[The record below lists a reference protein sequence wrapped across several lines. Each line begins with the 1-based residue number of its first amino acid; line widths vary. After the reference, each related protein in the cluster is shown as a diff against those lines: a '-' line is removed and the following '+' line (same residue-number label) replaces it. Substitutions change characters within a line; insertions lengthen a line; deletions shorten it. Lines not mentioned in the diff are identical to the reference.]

1 MSKTGII
8 YGINGP
14 VVYLKGDSGFKI
26 SEMVYVGPE
35 HLVGEIIGLKKGMTT
50 VQVFEETTGLKPG
63 DTVTGTGD
71 AISVLLGPGIIHNI
85 FDGIQRPLEE
95 IAKASGKYIS
105 RGVSVDSLDTEKKW
119 NTHII
124 VKEGDVV
131 GPGSVIAETQETD
144 SILHKS
150 MVPPSI
156 TEGTVIKAAPDGDY
170 TILEPI
176 VTIQLNDG
184 SSGGPHLHLD
194 IRDTDTQDPMDPQEW
209 LSPLITD
216 DVAPEVRNL
225 VFYTHEGVM
234 GNTTRRM
241 ERKAVRASA
250 GSYSIGESVP
260 VWGDV
265 SFGIEAYDR
274 MTGTTNKYGV
284 HQVDLYID
292 DSLFFSTYIY
302 RYSFDETRYINSF
315 AEEGVIM
322 RTYIA
327 PGNRLKSIYKQVENR
342 GILHVDEERAY
353 RCRYVL
359 TDYDGNSSSVEFSL
373 IGKLQEPPLPKK
385 EGIYFSYAVDN
396 LYKKDDF
403 GIFVPAGALYE
414 NLDFT
419 RRKIPS
425 RKYCSDI
432 HIIAPSVPPLH
443 KAAEISVRLTEDKLS
458 DKRQYYLVRL
468 DDDRSYPV
476 CGEYANGWYK
486 AKITEFGSYAVSV
499 DTLPPTILPIAPDKW
514 STREKVILKISDD
527 QSGLKSYRGEIDG
540 KFVLF
545 ELDGKT
551 DRISYR
557 LESNRVKKGSEH
569 TLHVVV
575 YDMCGNEQSYTNS
588 FVW

>member
-1 MSKTGII
+1 
-8 YGINGP
+8 
-14 VVYLKGDSGFKI
+14 
-26 SEMVYVGPE
+26 
-35 HLVGEIIGLKKGMTT
+35 
-50 VQVFEETTGLKPG
+50 
-63 DTVTGTGD
+63 
-71 AISVLLGPGIIHNI
+71 
-85 FDGIQRPLEE
+85 
-95 IAKASGKYIS
+95 
-105 RGVSVDSLDTEKKW
+105 
-119 NTHII
+119 
-124 VKEGDVV
+124 
-131 GPGSVIAETQETD
+131 
-144 SILHKS
+144 
-150 MVPPSI
+150 
-156 TEGTVIKAAPDGDY
+156 
-170 TILEPI
+170 
-176 VTIQLNDG
+176 
-184 SSGGPHLHLD
+184 
-194 IRDTDTQDPMDPQEW
+194 
-209 LSPLITD
+209 
-216 DVAPEVRNL
+216 
-225 VFYTHEGVM
+225 
-234 GNTTRRM
+234 
-241 ERKAVRASA
+241 
-250 GSYSIGESVP
+250 
-260 VWGDV
+260 
-265 SFGIEAYDR
+265 
-274 MTGTTNKYGV
+274 
-284 HQVDLYID
+284 
-292 DSLFFSTYIY
+292 
-302 RYSFDETRYINSF
+302 
-315 AEEGVIM
+315 M

-425 RKYCSDI
+425 KKYCSDI

-486 AKITEFGSYAVSV
+486 AKITKFGSNAVSV

-551 DRISYR
+551 GRISYR

>member
-1 MSKTGII
+1 MYLRPIFLGIFSFLILTVSRGEMISPLKIPLLMSANFGELRPNHFHSGIDLKTQGRIGLPVYAMDDGYVSRVVVSPWGFGRAVYI
-8 YGINGP
+8 NHSSGLTTVYG
-14 VVYLKGDSGFKI
+14 
-26 SEMVYVGPE
+26 
-35 HLVGEIIGLKKGMTT
+35 HLDRFAPFIDEIVRRQQYEQEDFSIDCEFAEGEIPVAQSDIIGY
-50 VQVFEETTGLKPG
+50 
-63 DTVTGTGD
+63 
-71 AISVLLGPGIIHNI
+71 
-85 FDGIQRPLEE
+85 
-95 IAKASGKYIS
+95 SGNS
-105 RGVSVDSLDTEKKW
+105 
-119 NTHII
+119 
-124 VKEGDVV
+124 
-131 GPGSVIAETQETD
+131 
-144 SILHKS
+144 
-150 MVPPSI
+150 
-156 TEGTVIKAAPDGDY
+156 
-170 TILEPI
+170 
-176 VTIQLNDG
+176 G

-194 IRDTDTQDPMDPQEW
+194 IRDTDTHDPLDPQEW
-209 LSPLITD
+209 LSSLITD
-216 DVAPEVRNL
+216 DVAPEVRKL

-234 GNTTRRM
+234 GNTARRT

-315 AEEGVIM
+315 AEEGEIM

-342 GILHVDEERAY
+342 GILHVDEERTY
-353 RCRYVL
+353 RCR
-359 TDYDGNSSSVEFSL
+359 
-373 IGKLQEPPLPKK
+373 
-385 EGIYFSYAVDN
+385 
-396 LYKKDDF
+396 
-403 GIFVPAGALYE
+403 YE

-419 RRKIPS
+419 RRKILS
-425 RKYCSDI
+425 KKYCSDI

-468 DDDRSYPV
+468 DDDGSYPV

-575 YDMCGNEQSYTNS
+575 SDMCGNEQSYTNS

>member
-1 MSKTGII
+1 MSANFGELRPNHFHSGIDLKTQGRIGLPVYAMDDGYVSRVVVSPWGFGRAVYI
-8 YGINGP
+8 NHSSGLTTVYG
-14 VVYLKGDSGFKI
+14 
-26 SEMVYVGPE
+26 
-35 HLVGEIIGLKKGMTT
+35 HLDRFAPFIDEIVRRQQYEQEDFSIDCEFAEGEILVAQGDIIGY
-50 VQVFEETTGLKPG
+50 
-63 DTVTGTGD
+63 
-71 AISVLLGPGIIHNI
+71 
-85 FDGIQRPLEE
+85 
-95 IAKASGKYIS
+95 SGNS
-105 RGVSVDSLDTEKKW
+105 
-119 NTHII
+119 
-124 VKEGDVV
+124 
-131 GPGSVIAETQETD
+131 
-144 SILHKS
+144 
-150 MVPPSI
+150 
-156 TEGTVIKAAPDGDY
+156 
-170 TILEPI
+170 
-176 VTIQLNDG
+176 G

-209 LSPLITD
+209 LSSLITD
-216 DVAPEVRNL
+216 DVAPEVRKL

-234 GNTTRRM
+234 GNTARRT

-274 MTGTTNKYGV
+274 MTGSTNKYGV

-315 AEEGVIM
+315 AEEGEIM

-425 RKYCSDI
+425 KKYYSDI

-486 AKITEFGSYAVSV
+486 AKITEFGSYAVLV
-499 DTLPPTILPIAPDKW
+499 DTLPPTILPIVPDKW
-514 STREKVILKISDD
+514 STQGKVVLKISDD

-540 KFVLF
+540 QFVLF

-551 DRISYR
+551 GRISYR

-569 TLHVVV
+569 TLHIVVS
-575 YDMCGNEQSYTNS
+575 DMCGNEQSYTNS

>member
-1 MSKTGII
+1 MYLRPIFLGIFSFLILTVSRGEMISPLKIPLLMSANFGELRPNHFHSGIDLKTQGRIGLPVYAMDDGYVSRVVVSPWGFGRAVYI
-8 YGINGP
+8 NHSSGLTTVYG
-14 VVYLKGDSGFKI
+14 
-26 SEMVYVGPE
+26 
-35 HLVGEIIGLKKGMTT
+35 HLDRFAPFIDEIVRRQQYEQEDFSIDCEFAEGEIPVAQGNIIGY
-50 VQVFEETTGLKPG
+50 
-63 DTVTGTGD
+63 
-71 AISVLLGPGIIHNI
+71 
-85 FDGIQRPLEE
+85 
-95 IAKASGKYIS
+95 SGNS
-105 RGVSVDSLDTEKKW
+105 
-119 NTHII
+119 
-124 VKEGDVV
+124 
-131 GPGSVIAETQETD
+131 
-144 SILHKS
+144 
-150 MVPPSI
+150 
-156 TEGTVIKAAPDGDY
+156 
-170 TILEPI
+170 
-176 VTIQLNDG
+176 G

-292 DSLFFSTYIY
+292 DSLFFSIYIY

-425 RKYCSDI
+425 KKYCSDI

-551 DRISYR
+551 GRISYR